1 MLLIERAEYK
11 IVHLPPDCSLF
22 EQERGGYNRNQG
34 GERQPVLPR
43 ILMLKCIIDRRQ
55 IRHIDFILCKRFT
68 KNMEVHYDMA
78 MNDGW
83 LKKNTHSRRFT
94 RRLSYLLAL
103 VLALQSIGML
113 LAPGPNASAA
123 PLSVTNGIQFKD
135 TNGNVVHAHGGG
147 MIKANGYYYW
157 FGENRN
163 TNGTFKAVSVYRS
176 SDLKNWEYRNDVLTS
191 SSAAELNISNIERPK
206 VIYNSATGKYVLW
219 MHKENGLDY
228 GEARVAVA
236 TSNTVDGNY
245 TYVGSYRPLGYDSR
259 DMTVYNDNGTAYLI
273 SATRVNADLNIYKLT
288 PDFLG
293 VESLVTTLWPGQY
306 REAPAL
312 FKKDGVYFLIT
323 SGATGWNPNQAK
335 YATASSITGT
345 WSGLS
350 NFGDSTTYGSQSTY
364 VVPIEGS
371 QTTSYLYMGD
381 RWAGAWSGPV
391 QDSKYVWLPL
401 SFPSGTS
408 LAMNWASSIT
418 IDTATGTVTG
428 VSTPDVWDPNVSYQL
443 ISRKSN
449 KLLNV
454 IGGSSANGADLEQRA
469 DGGMTSQ
476 QWQITDAGGG
486 YVKIINR
493 SSGKLIGV
501 ENGATTDGAVIEQW
515 NDGGWASQQWQLVHV
530 GGGYYK
536 LKNRST
542 GKVLDISSQ
551 SLADGAAAIQ
561 WTDNGGTNQHFQIV
575 KVQ

>member
-1 MLLIERAEYK
+1 MDVYS
-11 IVHLPPDCSLF
+11 H
-22 EQERGGYNRNQG
+22 
-34 GERQPVLPR
+34 QP
-43 ILMLKCIIDRRQ
+43 
-55 IRHIDFILCKRFT
+55 
-68 KNMEVHYDMA
+68 KNKDI
-78 MNDGW
+78 
-83 LKKNTHSRRFT
+83 
-94 RRLSYLLAL
+94 RRLTRLWCYILAL
-103 VLALQSIGML
+103 VLVLQSLGML
-113 LAPGPNASAA
+113 FAQVSDVSAA
-123 PLSVTNGIQFKD
+123 PVQVTNGVQFKD
-135 TNGNVVHAHGGG
+135 TNGNVIHAHGGG

-163 TNGTFKAVSVYRS
+163 GNGTFKAVSVYRS

-191 SSAAELNISNIERPK
+191 SSASELNLSNIERPK
-206 VIYNSATGKYVLW
+206 VIYNSTTGKYVLW
-219 MHKENGLDY
+219 MHKENGVDY
-228 GEARVAVA
+228 GEAKVAVA
-236 TSNTVDGNY
+236 TSSTVDGNY
-245 TYVGSYRPLGYDSR
+245 TYVGSFRPLGYDSR

-312 FKKDGVYFLIT
+312 FKRNEVYFLIT
-323 SGATGWNPNQAK
+323 SGATGWSPNQAK

-350 NFGDSTTYGSQSTY
+350 NFGDSTTYGSQSAY
-364 VVPIEGS
+364 VVPVEGS

-401 SFPSGTS
+401 SFPSTTS
-408 LAMNWASSIT
+408 LAMNWSSSIT
-418 IDTATGTVTG
+418 MDTVTG
-428 VSTPDVWDPNVSYQL
+428 VVTGMNGPDVFDPSASYQM

-449 KLLNV
+449 KLLSV
-454 IGGSSANGADLEQRA
+454 IGGSAANGADLEQRA
-469 DGGMTSQ
+469 DGGFTSQ

-501 ENGATTDGAVIEQW
+501 ENGSTADGAVIEQW
-515 NDGGWASQQWQLVHV
+515 SDGGWESQHWQLVHV

-542 GKVLDISSQ
+542 GKVLDISGQ

-561 WTDNGGTNQHFQIV
+561 WSDNGGTNQQFQIV